1 MQIDSTQCLVVGGL
15 IATGIYLEASL
26 LYRSTPDL
34 KHGAALVVAWFTV
47 VSVVDIA
54 LQVYQAEP
62 HQLGILANQKA
73 IILIGSGVMLWLA
86 VGGIWTALISPLKKK
101 ALKASASRK
110 SPGQA

>member
-1 MQIDSTQCLVVGGL
+1 MRVQIDSTQFLVIGGL
-15 IATGIYLEASL
+15 IAIGIYLGASML
-26 LYRSTPDL
+26 ARSTPDL

-47 VSVVDIA
+47 VSVIDIA

-86 VGGIWTALISPLKKK
+86 VGGIWTALTSPFKKK
-101 ALKASASRK
+101 ALKVS
-110 SPGQA
+110 QAQ

>member
-15 IATGIYLEASL
+15 IATGIYLGASL

-73 IILIGSGVMLWLA
+73 IILIGSGIMLWLA

-101 ALKASASRK
+101 ALKASASR
-110 SPGQA
+110 

>member
-1 MQIDSTQCLVVGGL
+1 LQIDSTQFLVVGGL
-15 IATGIYLEASL
+15 VAIGIYLGASL
-26 LYRSTPDL
+26 LARSTPDL

-47 VSVVDIA
+47 VSVIGIA

-86 VGGIWTALISPLKKK
+86 VGGIWTALASPLKKK
-101 ALKASASRK
+101 ASKISQ
-110 SPGQA
+110 PQ

>member
-1 MQIDSTQCLVVGGL
+1 MTRLQIDSTQFLVIGGL
-15 IATGIYLEASL
+15 IAMGIYLGASL
-26 LYRSTPDL
+26 LARSTPDL

-47 VSVVDIA
+47 VSVIDVA

-86 VGGIWTALISPLKKK
+86 IGGIWTALISPFKKK
-101 ALKASASRK
+101 ALTVS
-110 SPGQA
+110 QAQ